1 LVNLANNE
9 EEIYSIMFTSL
20 KHPVRRKILRML
32 ADKPMTFMEM
42 VDHLGVSSS
51 HLTYHLESLGELVSK
66 TENGRYKLSSFGQAT
81 VSAMKG
87 VEEVPVL
94 EPKRRLKLPFKWKA
108 TLALLLIMV
117 ILLASMSTL
126 QFLALD
132 EMDSLR
138 AENQQLLS
146 WGISTNKVVNLLQ
159 NIAHID
165 TSKYVVKLLDNTV
178 QYRQDFNVPEELIKY
193 SLTSGQS
200 SSVADFRFRS
210 NHFSRYQLIL
220 TEESEIHTTTQA
232 MNVLEIAKGAL
243 EGYRVYSGDTYL
255 DDMTTLLS
263 QVSKVEDTA
272 ITQGNLKLKITS
284 AGDTTDFLWMYT
296 TQGIDFSAKSLSMT
310 FSGKVLTTM
319 IDGYFLFTVG
329 NTNLA
334 TNQDRAVQIA
344 KDHAKTLTWT
354 INGQQIMGF
363 TAVDSPVSVDLL
375 PHPRANSVALIPYW
389 YVTLRLDQTYVG
401 GINQIAIGVYADN
414 GEIGDVQMLSR

>member
-1 LVNLANNE
+1 LVNNE

-66 TENGRYKLSSFGQAT
+66 TENGRYRLSSFGQAT

-87 VEEVPVL
+87 VEEVPVYDS
-94 EPKRRLKLPFKWKA
+94 KRRLKLPLKWKA

-117 ILLASMSTL
+117 LLLASMSTL

-132 EMDSLR
+132 KMDGLR

-220 TEESEIHTTTQA
+220 TEESEIHTTTHA
-232 MNVLEIAKGAL
+232 MDVLEIAKGAL

-263 QVSKVEDTA
+263 QISKVEDAT
-272 ITQGNLKLKITS
+272 ITQGNLKLKIITT
-284 AGDTTDFLWMYT
+284 GDTTDFLWMYT
-296 TQGIDFSAKSLSMT
+296 TQGIDFSAKSLRMT
-310 FSGKVLTTM
+310 FTGKVLTTM

-334 TNQDRAVQIA
+334 INQDNAIQIA
-344 KDHAKTLTWT
+344 KNHAKTLTWT

-363 TAVDSPVSVDLL
+363 TAVDSPVSVDLI

-414 GEIGDVQMLSR
+414 GEIGDVQMLTR